1 MCLFIRCVAIGMS
14 IMCLPAMPRYWDV
27 FIDDGTEEAMTELP
41 GFDPCGDPI
50 EYDFESFMDAGPVHE
65 GKPADDV
72 YEYDWDGER
81 WVEPGSFESEGGKY
95 KAVLLMDYTV
105 DPKTGTPDIK
115 EHFWGIKFVK

>member
-1 MCLFIRCVAIGMS
+1 
-14 IMCLPAMPRYWDV
+14 MCLPAMPRYWDV
-27 FIDDGTEEAMTELP
+27 FIDGGSATNTDGVEEAMTELP
-41 GFDPCGDPI
+41 GFDPYGDPI

-65 GKPADDV
+65 GKPVGDV

-81 WVEPGSFESEGGKY
+81 WVEPGRFESEGGKY
-95 KAVLLMDYTV
+95 KAVLLMDYNV